1 MSSPPEIE
9 DPASPPPRR
18 EFLKSLGAA
27 ALVLPLDSALAG
39 LASPDEP
46 LSPLATFDAI
56 PGSSDDDVVLP
67 DGFTYDVIIKWG
79 DTFTASGDRFGFNND
94 FIGVF
99 PLGGDDEAL
108 LWINHEYVSL
118 ATVSGNID
126 LYGQTFR
133 MLRGPV
139 PTVRD
144 YKRDVGG
151 SVLRVRRDAATGAW
165 MPVLRDRL
173 NRRVTAFTPCRVDGP
188 ASRLMRAGM
197 VEGTFE
203 NCAGGVTP
211 WGTALSC
218 EENFQAR
225 VPEEVD
231 TRGRFRRGGS
241 FDLPGGHYGW
251 VVEIDPHDPTS
262 VPVKH
267 TALGR
272 FRHEGVGLRAVP
284 GQPLAGYMG
293 DDRIG
298 GHVWKFVSAGLYQ
311 PGRPE
316 SRALFSEGT
325 LYAARFAEG
334 GTGEW
339 RPILMDTPLDPAPSP
354 RDPKPPIPAGARR
367 LGDVYET
374 LGAAL
379 MDAYRAANAVGGT
392 PSGRPEDVEV
402 HPADGSVFIAFT
414 ASSDRPGLW
423 PNIYGEVW
431 RLEEDGGDPRAR
443 SFRWSRFSVGGPSDP
458 ARTGHVFSQPD
469 NLVFD
474 RRGDL
479 WVATDLAGEHVN
491 VPGLYTAFKNSGV
504 FRIPVTG
511 PDRGKPSQFASLPCE
526 SEATGPAFAPGEN
539 ALFLSVQHPGE
550 RFGTRFSSSEAP
562 RGSNWPSR
570 RVGTPPQ
577 PAVVAMRRR

>member
-1 MSSPPEIE
+1 LNDVPGLE
-9 DPASPPPRR
+9 RR
-18 EFLKSLGAA
+18 SFLRTLGAA
-27 ALVLPLDSALAG
+27 ALVLPLESALAR
-39 LASPDEP
+39 LASPEAP
-46 LSPLATFDAI
+46 LSPLATFEAI
-56 PGSSDDDVVLP
+56 PASQDDDLVLP
-67 DGFTYDVIIKWG
+67 GGFTYDVVIKWG
-79 DTFTASGDRFGFNND
+79 DTFTTSGEQFGYNND

-99 PLGGDDEAL
+99 PLASEDDAL

-118 ATVSGNID
+118 ASTTGNTD

-133 MLRGPV
+133 MLRGYA

-151 SVLRVRRDAATGAW
+151 SVVRVRRDAVTGAW
-165 MPVLRDRL
+165 TPVIRDRR

-188 ASRLMRAGM
+188 AARLMRRGV
-197 VEGTFE
+197 VEGTFD

-218 EENFQAR
+218 EENIQGR
-225 VPEEVD
+225 VPEQTD
-231 TRGRFRRGGS
+231 TRGRYRRGGM

-251 VVEIDPHDPTS
+251 VVEVDPHDPTS
-262 VPVKH
+262 LPVKH

-272 FRHEGVGLRAVP
+272 FRHEGVGLRVVP

-293 DDRIG
+293 DDRTG

-311 PGRPE
+311 PGRPD
-316 SRALFSEGT
+316 SRALLSEGT
-325 LYAARFAEG
+325 LYCARFNED
-334 GTGEW
+334 GTGQW
-339 RPILMDTPLDPAPSP
+339 RPILMDTPLDPAPDP
-354 RDPKPPIPAGARR
+354 RDAKPPLPAGAQR
-367 LGDVYET
+367 LGDVYAS

-379 MDAYRAANAVGGT
+379 MDAYRAANTVGGS

-402 HPADGSVFIAFT
+402 HPGDGSVFIAFT
-414 ASSDRPGLW
+414 ASAERPGLW
-423 PNIYGEVW
+423 ANRHGEVW
-431 RLEEDGGDPRAR
+431 RLEEEGADPRALA
-443 SFRWSRFSVGGPSDP
+443 FRWSRFAVGGPPDP
-458 ARTGHVFSQPD
+458 ARTGRVFTQPD

-479 WVATDLAGEHVN
+479 WVATDIAGEHAN
-491 VPGLYTAFKNSGV
+491 AGGPYGSFKNSGV

-511 PDRGKPSQFASLPCE
+511 PDRGRSSQFASLPCE
-526 SEATGPAFAPGEN
+526 SEATGPAFAPGES

-550 RFGTRFSSSEAP
+550 RFGTRFSTSAAP

-570 RVGTPPQ
+570 RLGTPPR
-577 PAVVAMRRR
+577 PAVVAMRRL

>member
-1 MSSPPEIE
+1 
-9 DPASPPPRR
+9 
-18 EFLKSLGAA
+18 
-27 ALVLPLDSALAG
+27 
-39 LASPDEP
+39 
-46 LSPLATFDAI
+46 
-56 PGSSDDDVVLP
+56 
-67 DGFTYDVIIKWG
+67 
-79 DTFTASGDRFGFNND
+79 
-94 FIGVF
+94 
-99 PLGGDDEAL
+99 
-108 LWINHEYVSL
+108 
-118 ATVSGNID
+118 
-126 LYGQTFR
+126 
-133 MLRGPV
+133 
-139 PTVRD
+139 
-144 YKRDVGG
+144 
-151 SVLRVRRDAATGAW
+151 
-165 MPVLRDRL
+165 
-173 NRRVTAFTPCRVDGP
+173 
-188 ASRLMRAGM
+188 M

-218 EENFQAR
+218 EENIQAR

-251 VVEIDPHDPTS
+251 VVEVDPHDPTS
-262 VPVKH
+262 IPVKH

-325 LYAARFAEG
+325 LYAARFEEG

-491 VPGLYTAFKNSGV
+491 VPGLYTAFKNSRRLPHPRHRARPRQALAACLPALRVGGDRSRLRSRGERAV
-504 FRIPVTG
+504 PVRPASG
-511 PDRGKPSQFASLPCE
+511 RAVRHALLVLRG
-526 SEATGPAFAPGEN
+526 APGQQL
-539 ALFLSVQHPGE
+539 ALAPGGYAAPARGRGHAASVNRVRSRHASCKACG
-550 RFGTRFSSSEAP
+550 
-562 RGSNWPSR
+562 RGAAR
-570 RVGTPPQ
+570 
-577 PAVVAMRRR
+577 

>member
-1 MSSPPEIE
+1 MSLGS
-9 DPASPPPRR
+9 PPRR
-18 EFLKSLGAA
+18 QFLRTLGSA
-27 ALVLPLDSALAG
+27 ALVLPLESVLG
-39 LASPDEP
+39 RLASPDEP
-46 LSPLATFDAI
+46 PSPLSRFEPIAA
-56 PGSSDDDVVLP
+56 SSDDDLVLP
-67 DGFTYDVIIKWG
+67 DGFTYDVVIKWG

-99 PLGGDDEAL
+99 ALGGDDDAL

-133 MLRGPV
+133 MLRGHV

-151 SVLRVRRDAATGAW
+151 SVVRVRRDGATGAW
-165 MPVLRDRL
+165 TPVLRDPL
-173 NRRVTAFTPCRVDGP
+173 NRRVTAFTTCRVDGP
-188 ASRLMRAGM
+188 AARLMKVGV

-231 TRGRFRRGGS
+231 TRGRYKRGGS

-251 VVEIDPHDPTS
+251 VVEIDPHDPDST
-262 VPVKH
+262 PLKH
-267 TALGR
+267 TAMGR
-272 FRHEGVGLRAVP
+272 FRHEGVGLRVVA

-325 LYAARFAEG
+325 LHVARFNED

-354 RDPKPPIPAGARR
+354 RDPKPPMRPGARR
-367 LGDVYET
+367 LSDVYES

-402 HPADGSVFIAFT
+402 HPADGSVFVAFT

-423 PNIYGEVW
+423 PNVHGEVW
-431 RLEEDGGDPRAR
+431 RLEEEDGTPGSRA
-443 SFRWSRFSVGGPSDP
+443 FRWSRFSVGGPPDP
-458 ARTGHVFSQPD
+458 ARSGHVFTQPD
-469 NLVFD
+469 NLVID

-479 WVATDLAGEHVN
+479 WVATDIAGEHAN
-491 VPGLYTAFKNSGV
+491 ARAPYAAFKNSGV

-511 PDRGKPSQFASLPCE
+511 PDRGQPSQFASLPCE
-526 SEATGPAFAPGEN
+526 SEATGPAFAPGES

-550 RFGTRFSSSEAP
+550 RYGTRFSSSDSP

-570 RVGTPPQ
+570 RLGTPPQ

>member
-1 MSSPPEIE
+1 MNQEPS
-9 DPASPPPRR
+9 PRR

-27 ALVLPLDSALAG
+27 GLVLPLESALG
-39 LASPDEP
+39 RLAASGEP
-46 LSPLATFDAI
+46 LSHLARFEAI
-56 PGSSDDDVVLP
+56 AASSDDDLVLP
-67 DGFTYDVIIKWG
+67 GGFTYDVVIKWG
-79 DTFTASGDRFGFNND
+79 DTFTASGERFGFNND

-99 PLGGDDEAL
+99 PLASEDEAL
-108 LWINHEYVSL
+108 LWINHEYISV

-133 MLRGPV
+133 MLRGHV

-151 SVLRVRRDAATGAW
+151 SVVRVRRDGATGAW
-165 MPVLRDRL
+165 TPVLRDRL
-173 NRRVTAFTPCRVDGP
+173 NRRVTAFTPCLVDGP
-188 ASRLMRAGM
+188 AARLMRVGV
-197 VEGTFE
+197 VEGTFD

-211 WGTALSC
+211 WDTALSC
-218 EENFQAR
+218 EENIQQR

-231 TRGRFRRGGS
+231 TRGRYKRGGT

-251 VVEIDPHDPTS
+251 VVEVDPHDPRS
-262 VPVKH
+262 IPVKH

-272 FRHEGVGLRAVP
+272 FRHEGVGLRALP

-298 GHVWKFVSAGLYQ
+298 GHIWKFVSAGLYQ

-316 SRALFSEGT
+316 SRTLLSEGT
-325 LYAARFAEG
+325 LYVARFQED
-334 GTGEW
+334 GTGQW

-354 RDPKPPIPAGARR
+354 RDPKPPIRPGAQR

-379 MDAYRAANAVGGT
+379 MDAYRAGNAIGGT
-392 PSGRPEDVEV
+392 PSGRPEDLEV

-423 PNIYGEVW
+423 PNVHGEVW
-431 RLEEDGGDPRAR
+431 RLEEDGGDPGAR
-443 SFRWSRFSVGGPSDP
+443 SFRWSRFCIAGPPDP
-458 ARTGHVFSQPD
+458 ARTGHVFTQPD
-469 NLVFD
+469 NLVID

-479 WVATDLAGEHVN
+479 WVATDIATEHLN
-491 VPGLYTAFKNSGV
+491 ARAPYAAFKNAGV

-511 PDRGKPSQFASLPCE
+511 PDRGRPSQFASLPCE
-526 SEATGPAFAPGEN
+526 AEATGPAFAPGET

-550 RFGTRFSSSEAP
+550 RFGTRFSSSDAP
-562 RGSNWPSR
+562 RGSNWPAR
-570 RVGTPPQ
+570 RMGTPPQ
-577 PAVVAMRRR
+577 PAVVAMRPLRD

>member
-1 MSSPPEIE
+1 VSSPPEIKTPE
-9 DPASPPPRR
+9 SPRR
-18 EFLKSLGAA
+18 DFLKTLGAA
-27 ALVLPLDSALAG
+27 ALVLPLESALAR

-56 PGSSDDDVVLP
+56 PASSDDDLVLP
-67 DGFTYDVIIKWG
+67 DGFTYDVVMKWG
-79 DTFTASGDRFGFNND
+79 DTFTRSGDRFGFNND

-99 PLGGDDEAL
+99 PLGGDNDAL

-118 ATVSGNID
+118 ATVSGSID

-133 MLRGPV
+133 MLRGHL

-151 SVLRVRRDAATGAW
+151 SVLRVQRDAATGAW
-165 MPVLRDRL
+165 TPVLRDPL
-173 NRRVTAFTPCRVDGP
+173 NRRVNAFTACRVDGP
-188 ASRLMRAGM
+188 ASRLMKVGV

-203 NCAGGVTP
+203 NCAGAVTP

-218 EENFQAR
+218 EENIHLR
-225 VPEEVD
+225 VPEETD
-231 TRGRFRRGGS
+231 TRGRYHSGGS

-251 VVEIDPHDPTS
+251 VVEIDPHDPGS
-262 VPVKH
+262 APVKH

-272 FRHEGVGLRAVP
+272 FRHEGVGLRAVA

-298 GHVWKFVSAGLYQ
+298 GHVWKFVSGGLYQ

-316 SRALFSEGT
+316 SRALLSEGT
-325 LYAARFAEG
+325 LFVARFRED

-339 RPILMDTPLDPAPSP
+339 RPVLMDTPLDPAPST
-354 RDPKPPIPAGARR
+354 RDPKPAIPPGAQR
-367 LGDVYET
+367 LGDVYES

-379 MDAYRAANAVGGT
+379 MDAYRAANAIGGT
-392 PSGRPEDVEV
+392 PSGRPEDIEV
-402 HPADGSVFIAFT
+402 HPADGSVFVAFT

-423 PNIYGEVW
+423 PNVHGEVW
-431 RLEEDGGDPRAR
+431 QLEEQGGDPASRA
-443 SFRWSRFSVGGPSDP
+443 FRWSRFSVGGPPDP
-458 ARTGHVFSQPD
+458 ARTGHVFTQPD
-469 NLVFD
+469 NLVID

-479 WVATDLAGEHVN
+479 WVATDISAEHIN
-491 VPGLYTAFKNSGV
+491 SPGPYAAFKNAGV

-526 SEATGPAFAPGEN
+526 AEATGPAFAPGES

-550 RFGTRFSSSEAP
+550 RYGTRFSASDAP
-562 RGSNWPSR
+562 RGSNWPAR
-570 RVGTPPQ
+570 RLGRPPE

>member
-1 MSSPPEIE
+1 
-9 DPASPPPRR
+9 
-18 EFLKSLGAA
+18 
-27 ALVLPLDSALAG
+27 
-39 LASPDEP
+39 
-46 LSPLATFDAI
+46 
-56 PGSSDDDVVLP
+56 
-67 DGFTYDVIIKWG
+67 
-79 DTFTASGDRFGFNND
+79 
-94 FIGVF
+94 
-99 PLGGDDEAL
+99 
-108 LWINHEYVSL
+108 
-118 ATVSGNID
+118 
-126 LYGQTFR
+126 
-133 MLRGPV
+133 
-139 PTVRD
+139 
-144 YKRDVGG
+144 
-151 SVLRVRRDAATGAW
+151 
-165 MPVLRDRL
+165 VLRDPL
-173 NRRVTAFTPCRVDGP
+173 NRRVTAFTTCRVDGP
-188 ASRLMRAGM
+188 AARLMKVGV

-231 TRGRFRRGGS
+231 TRGRYRRGGS

-251 VVEIDPHDPTS
+251 VVEIDPHDPSST
-262 VPVKH
+262 PLKH

-272 FRHEGVGLRAVP
+272 FRHEGVGLRVVA

-316 SRALFSEGT
+316 SRTLFSEGT
-325 LYAARFAEG
+325 LYAARFNED

-339 RPILMDTPLDPAPSP
+339 RPVVMDAPLDPAPSP
-354 RDPKPPIPAGARR
+354 RDPKPPIRPGARR
-367 LGDVYET
+367 LGDVYES

-392 PSGRPEDVEV
+392 PSGRPEDIEV
-402 HPADGSVFIAFT
+402 HPVDGSVFIAFT

-423 PNIYGEVW
+423 PNVHGEVW
-431 RLEEDGGDPRAR
+431 RLEEVDGTPGSRA
-443 SFRWSRFSVGGPSDP
+443 FRWSRFSVGGPPDP
-458 ARTGHVFSQPD
+458 ARTGHVFTQPD
-469 NLVFD
+469 NLVID

-479 WVATDLAGEHVN
+479 WVATDIAGEHAN
-491 VPGLYTAFKNSGV
+491 ARMPYAAFKNSGV

-511 PDRGKPSQFASLPCE
+511 PDRGQPSQFASLPCE
-526 SEATGPAFAPGEN
+526 AEATGPAFAPGES

-550 RFGTRFSSSEAP
+550 RYGTRFSSSDAP

-570 RVGTPPQ
+570 HVGTPPQ

>member
-1 MSSPPEIE
+1 LSEE
-9 DPASPPPRR
+9 PALERR
-18 EFLKSLGAA
+18 AFLKTLGAA
-27 ALVLPLDSALAG
+27 ALVLPLESALAG

-46 LSPLATFDAI
+46 SSTLASFEAISPTDA
-56 PGSSDDDVVLP
+56 DDVVLP
-67 DGFTYDVIIKWG
+67 DGFTYDVVLKWG
-79 DTFTASGDRFGFNND
+79 DAFTAAGEEFGYNND

-99 PLGGDDEAL
+99 PLGADGEAL

-118 ATVSGNID
+118 ATTTGNVD
-126 LYGQTFR
+126 LYGQSFR
-133 MLRGPV
+133 RLRAHA

-151 SVLRVRRDAATGAW
+151 SVVRVRRDASGAW
-165 MPVLRDRL
+165 RPVLRDRL
-173 NRRVTAFTPCRVDGP
+173 NRRVTAFTRCRIDGP
-188 ASRLMRAGM
+188 AAFLMRTAL
-197 VEGTFE
+197 VEGTFD

-211 WGTALSC
+211 WDTALSC

-231 TRGRFRRGGS
+231 TRGRYRRGGM

-251 VVEIDPHDPTS
+251 VVEVDPHDPTS
-262 VPVKH
+262 APVKH

-272 FRHEGVGLRAVP
+272 FRHEGVGLRVVP

-293 DDRIG
+293 DDRVG

-316 SRALFSEGT
+316 SRALLSEGT
-325 LYAARFAEG
+325 LFAARFG
-334 GTGEW
+334 DDGSGEW
-339 RPILMDTPLDPAPSP
+339 RPILMDTPLDPVPGR
-354 RDPKPPIPAGARR
+354 RDPKPPVPPGARR
-367 LGDVYET
+367 LGDVYAS

-379 MDAYRAANAVGGT
+379 MDAYRAANAIGAT

-402 HPADGSVFIAFT
+402 HPADGSVFVAFT
-414 ASSDRPGLW
+414 AASERPGLW
-423 PNIYGEVW
+423 PNVHGEVW

-443 SFRWSRFSVGGPSDP
+443 SFRWSRFSVGGPPDL
-458 ARTGHVFSQPD
+458 ALGGHVFTQPD

-479 WVATDLAGEHVN
+479 WLATDIAGEHMN
-491 VPGLYTAFKNSGV
+491 EREPYAMFRNSGL

-511 PDRGKPSQFASLPCE
+511 PRRGRPSQFASLPCE
-526 SEATGPAFAPGEN
+526 AEATGPAFSPDES

-550 RFGTRFSSSEAP
+550 RAGTRFFASTAP

-570 RVGTPPQ
+570 RLGEPPR
-577 PAVVAMRRR
+577 PAVVALRRR

>member
-1 MSSPPEIE
+1 MNEE
-9 DPASPPPRR
+9 RGARARR
-18 EFLKSLGAA
+18 HFLKTLGSA
-27 ALVLPLDSALAG
+27 ALVLPLESALAR
-39 LASPDEP
+39 LASPDQP
-46 LSPLATFDAI
+46 ASPLADFDPIGA
-56 PGSSDDDVVLP
+56 SSIDDLVLP
-67 DGFTYDVIIKWG
+67 DGFTHDVVIKWG

-99 PLGGDDEAL
+99 PLGADDDAL

-118 ATVSGNID
+118 ATVSGNVD

-133 MLRGPV
+133 MLRGHV

-151 SVLRVRRDAATGAW
+151 SVVRVRRDSATGAW
-165 MPVLRDRL
+165 APVLRDPL
-173 NRRVTAFTPCRVDGP
+173 NRRVTAFTTCRVDGP
-188 ASRLMRAGM
+188 AARLMKVG
-197 VEGTFE
+197 VIEGTFE

-218 EENFQAR
+218 EENIQLR
-225 VPEEVD
+225 VPEETD
-231 TRGRFRRGGS
+231 TRGTYHRGGS

-251 VVEIDPHDPTS
+251 VVEIDPHDPS
-262 VPVKH
+262 SAPVKH

-272 FRHEGVGLRAVP
+272 FRHEGVGLRVLA

-325 LYAARFAEG
+325 LYVARFNED

-339 RPILMDTPLDPAPSP
+339 RPILLDTPLDPAPST
-354 RDPKPPIPAGARR
+354 RDPKPPIRPGARR
-367 LGDVYET
+367 LGDVYAS

-392 PSGRPEDVEV
+392 PSGRPEDIEV
-402 HPADGSVFIAFT
+402 HPMDGSVFVAFT

-423 PNIYGEVW
+423 PNVHGEVW
-431 RLEEDGGDPRAR
+431 RLEEEGGDPAARA
-443 SFRWSRFSVGGPSDP
+443 FRWSRFSVGGPPDP
-458 ARTGHVFSQPD
+458 ARTGHVFTQPD
-469 NLVFD
+469 NLVID

-479 WVATDLAGEHVN
+479 WVATDISAEHIN
-491 VPGLYTAFKNSGV
+491 APGPYAVFKNAGV

-526 SEATGPAFAPGEN
+526 AEATGPAFAPGES

-550 RFGTRFSSSEAP
+550 RHGTRFSSADAP

-570 RVGTPPQ
+570 RLGTPPQ